1 MANKQKV
8 ENCTVQDPII
18 IDFSDDDLVSLG
30 ETQREDAAEIKM
42 SKYVPKTRIDLVM
55 WTHNSEKT
63 LAEVLQRIQEVI
75 PSQYIN
81 RKIITDDYSKDR
93 TREIA
98 KDFGWEVHLNN
109 GSGLNDNT
117 KTAISLVSAPI
128 FCSFEHDIILARDWW
143 QKLSKLIKDPSVVVA
158 QGTRVSTNST
168 FRMLD
173 DYINKRGDISH
184 ETLDNCIAKT
194 EIVRKFGYN
203 EVGTPPKLK
212 AERLKWIVEQT
223 VTSDHIRESTWE
235 NIKHDF
241 RMQSLV
247 PVTSKQRLL
256 FFRILLTSLIRSTYV
271 AYKTNCPMLL
281 LLYPLDRLAIFLASF
296 KKA

>member
-1 MANKQKV
+1 MTKKQKA
-8 ENCTVQDPII
+8 ESCTIQDPII
-18 IDFSDDDLVSLG
+18 IDFEDDDLVSLS
-30 ETQREDAAEIKM
+30 ETQWEEAAKTKMGKYITKIK
-42 SKYVPKTRIDLVM
+42 IDLVM

-63 LAEVLQRIQEVI
+63 LTEVLQRIQEVI

-81 RKIITDDYSKDR
+81 RKIITDDYSKDK

-98 KDFGWEVHLNN
+98 KDFGWEVHMNN
-109 GSGLNDNT
+109 GRGLHDNT

-143 QKLSKLIKDPSVVVA
+143 KKISKFMEDPSVVVA
-158 QGTRVSTNST
+158 QGTRISTNPT

-173 DYINKRGDISH
+173 DYSNKRGDIPH

-212 AERLKWIVEQT
+212 AEGLKWIVEQT
-223 VTSDHIRESTWE
+223 VTSDHIRESMWE
-235 NIKHDF
+235 NVKHDF
-241 RMQSLV
+241 RMQSLFSA
-247 PVTSKQRLL
+247 TSKQRLL
-256 FFRILLTSLIRSTYV
+256 CFRILLTSLIRAAHIV
-271 AYKTNCPMLL
+271 YKTNCSMVL
-281 LLYPLDRLAIFLASF
+281 LLYPVDRFAIFLASF